1 MRTERR
7 SGLRKVVTADVVIDN
22 QPAGLARGHIANVSV
37 GGLFIHTADAAPE
50 LRSHVELVLLRQ
62 TGAGTRVYRIPTTVV
77 RTATNEG
84 IGLMVN
90 HYDLD
95 TFRSLVALLLDSNPP
110 ADAPNNGN
118 PGDDRQRLDSE
129 LAGTAGTAEVAVA
142 RVVPS
147 SPNAS
152 PNSGDF

>member
-7 SGLRKVVTADVVIDN
+7 WGLRKSVLADVVIDN
-22 QPAGLARGHIANVSV
+22 QPAGLARGRIANVSV
-37 GGLFIHTADAAPE
+37 GGLFVHTADAAPE
-50 LRSHVELVLLRQ
+50 PRSHVELVLLRQ

-77 RTATNEG
+77 RTANKG
-84 IGLMVN
+84 VGLVVN

-95 TFRSLVALLLDSNPP
+95 TFRTLVALLLDSDSSPT
-110 ADAPNNGN
+110 ADAPNHN
-118 PGDDRQRLDSE
+118 PGDDRQRPNPE